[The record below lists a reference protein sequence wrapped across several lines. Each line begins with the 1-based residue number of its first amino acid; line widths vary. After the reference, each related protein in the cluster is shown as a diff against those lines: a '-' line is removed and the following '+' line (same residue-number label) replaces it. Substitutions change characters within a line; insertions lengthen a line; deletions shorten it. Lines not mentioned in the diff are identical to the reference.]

1 MRPYSKCN
9 HISCCG
15 YWFTFK
21 RNRIAISLQF
31 EYELQVR
38 WALGPLSFPALHP
51 RQCPPAH
58 SWCSASMC
66 WEDGLLLV
74 PSCRSIRRAA
84 EISLMV
90 PWLRPHDPDAW
101 GPGSSPGQGTRSHML
116 QVRPG
121 VLKQRNDFCKDWP
134 VVRGS
139 CGVPDICLEL
149 SRVYLTYPAHCPPK
163 RLSFLC

>member
-1 MRPYSKCN
+1 MRPYSKYSR
-9 HISCCG
+9 ISCCG

-38 WALGPLSFPALHP
+38 WALGPLSCPALHP
-51 RQCPPAH
+51 QQCPPAQ

-66 WEDGLLLV
+66 WEDGLFFV
-74 PSCRSIRRAA
+74 PLCRSLRRAA

-90 PWLRPHDPDAW
+90 PWLRPRDPDAG
-101 GPGSSPGQGTRSHML
+101 GPGSIPGQGTRSHMPRL
-116 QVRPG
+116 RPAA
-121 VLKQRNDFCKDWP
+121 LKRRNDFFKDRP
-134 VVRGS
+134 VVQGS